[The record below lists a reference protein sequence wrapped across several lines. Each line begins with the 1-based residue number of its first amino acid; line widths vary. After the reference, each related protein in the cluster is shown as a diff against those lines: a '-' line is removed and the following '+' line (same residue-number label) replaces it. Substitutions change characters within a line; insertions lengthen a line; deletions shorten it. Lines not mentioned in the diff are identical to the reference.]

1 MWSAVCVQV
10 YHCKFEAWTTT
21 FLLVLFFGLALFFTG
36 IFGWERP
43 HQTSLFQPSWGVS
56 REALQ
61 QWLALVSRLAR
72 MALTLAVAR
81 VFNRVSALLQHRV
94 VASIQS
100 DEHFTICFWF
110 FIHRNDW
117 KHFRCSR
124 NRVFKRAFGFKVLT
138 HPAIST
144 ARSKLHYSCS
154 QISGNF
160 DSCQKNVICKF
171 GVPNWQ
177 QSHDINVFWT
187 KHINLTRDSTGGVA
201 SHLGRP
207 HMRHRL
213 ERHDC
218 EYQSCRVGMEGSEVL
233 TTLQGCKFP
242 KQFVQESPTSQV
254 YTSLL
259 LYQDA

>member
-1 MWSAVCVQV
+1 MNTLLSVFDSSSIAMIGNTSAVVGTESSKEPSVSKCSLIQP
-10 YHCKFEAWTTT
+10 FQR
-21 FLLVLFFGLALFFTG
+21 LVPNCSTVAAKSVAT
-36 IFGWERP
+36 
-43 HQTSLFQPSWGVS
+43 
-56 REALQ
+56 
-61 QWLALVSRLAR
+61 
-72 MALTLAVAR
+72 LT
-81 VFNRVSALLQHRV
+81 
-94 VASIQS
+94 
-100 DEHFTICFWF
+100 
-110 FIHRNDW
+110 
-117 KHFRCSR
+117 
-124 NRVFKRAFGFKVLT
+124 
-138 HPAIST
+138 PA
-144 ARSKLHYSCS
+144 K
-154 QISGNF
+154 
-160 DSCQKNVICKF
+160 KNVICKF

-254 YTSLL
+254 CTSLL